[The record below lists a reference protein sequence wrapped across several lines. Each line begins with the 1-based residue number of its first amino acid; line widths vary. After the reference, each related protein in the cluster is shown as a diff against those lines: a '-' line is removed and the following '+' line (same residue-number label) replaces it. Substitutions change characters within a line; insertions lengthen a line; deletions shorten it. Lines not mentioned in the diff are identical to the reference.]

1 MRPAQ
6 KRSRPAPEDSPSRLF
21 SRCNL
26 DNNSSSSTIS
36 IGSGGSPTKLGNGSF
51 KSQRAAEISSTASS
65 PWTDSNIDDDSFRRR
80 HASGDGCD
88 TSTWQARRAWST
100 HHREENT
107 VLEESTGPAEA
118 SASQKAQT
126 PQEWRALPS
135 ISQPYPEV
143 LAPRPPVQG
152 YGCEIAS
159 QSPLSQLPSSPQL
172 VNDGGG
178 SSASGAAT
186 TSVGQALGL
195 ASLAGRRRAA
205 GMMGLAALSS
215 RR

>member
-1 MRPAQ
+1 M
-6 KRSRPAPEDSPSRLF
+6 
-21 SRCNL
+21 
-26 DNNSSSSTIS
+26 
-36 IGSGGSPTKLGNGSF
+36 
-51 KSQRAAEISSTASS
+51 
-65 PWTDSNIDDDSFRRR
+65 
-80 HASGDGCD
+80 
-88 TSTWQARRAWST
+88 
-100 HHREENT
+100 
-107 VLEESTGPAEA
+107 LEESTGPAEA

-152 YGCEIAS
+152 YGCEISS
-159 QSPLSQLPSSPQL
+159 QSPLSQQLPSSPQL

-195 ASLAGRRRAA
+195 ASLSGRRRAA